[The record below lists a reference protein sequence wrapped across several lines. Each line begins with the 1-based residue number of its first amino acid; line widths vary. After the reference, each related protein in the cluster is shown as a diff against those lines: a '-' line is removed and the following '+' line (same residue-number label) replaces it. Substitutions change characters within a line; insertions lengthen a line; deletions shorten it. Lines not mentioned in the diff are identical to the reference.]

1 MTRFANLTPNAN
13 RTIWVLLPKVIS
25 PCLTRVY
32 DRCKRL
38 VVITPTNCPVS
49 HTNHFRQ
56 SVSQF
61 RRLQYLIK
69 KSIYRLWSGLALARL
84 FYVCLFYVC
93 LFYARLF
100 YVCLFYVCL
109 FYVCLF
115 DACLFPIWP
124 ILSETFEN
132 SRGWPV
138 QAGVSVVYRI
148 IVPRRVQ
155 TPMA

>member
-115 DACLFPIWP
+115 YARLFYVCLFYVC
-124 ILSETFEN
+124 LFYVCLFSKVSESFG
-132 SRGWPV
+132 RGGRFRAESQW
-138 QAGVSVVYRI
+138 SI
-148 IVPRRVQ
+148 ES
-155 TPMA
+155 

>member
-69 KSIYRLWSGLALARL
+69 KSIYRLWSGLALARCWPDASPTL
-84 FYVCLFYVC
+84 VYFS
-93 LFYARLF
+93 ARL
-100 YVCLFYVCL
+100 
-109 FYVCLF
+109 
-115 DACLFPIWP
+115 IRR
-124 ILSETFEN
+124 LSN
-132 SRGWPV
+132 STLVYFQFGRFFQKLLKIRGGGRFRPES
-138 QAGVSVVYRI
+138 QLSI
-148 IVPRRVQ
+148 ES
-155 TPMA
+155 